1 MTCPQATLLATCR
14 THPVALM
21 VPPTPT
27 PSHRLLK
34 AAKAEREQLARHRR
48 ELLNARE
55 SLRAELQRIDG
66 SLVEVDERQTL
77 LDRLVGPTV
86 GPQPETGAAGSPR
99 TSGDEERALPV
110 LRGPDIRR
118 EAVRVLLAHPDRP
131 EALHYREW
139 YALLQQAGFAVAG
152 KDPLA
157 TFLTQLSRSPAVSKS
172 TQAGVYE
179 LDRGAAGRLRARRD
193 ELQRELRASAAASGL
208 GEEAA
213 ALRARRT
220 ELNAEL
226 GRVEKAM
233 EEVEELFGRLQVVE
247 TRPLL
252 GSFSR
257 I

>member
-1 MTCPQATLLATCR
+1 M
-14 THPVALM
+14 
-21 VPPTPT
+21 
-27 PSHRLLK
+27 
-34 AAKAEREQLARHRR
+34 E
-48 ELLNARE
+48 
-55 SLRAELQRIDG
+55 
-66 SLVEVDERQTL
+66 EVDERQTL
-77 LDRLVGPTV
+77 LDRLVGPTA
-86 GPQPETGAAGSPR
+86 GPQPETEEAVAGPI
-99 TSGDEERALPV
+99 SGEEKGALPV

-118 EAVRVLLAHPDRP
+118 EAVRVLLAQPDRP

-139 YALLQQAGFAVAG
+139 YALLQDAGFTVAG

-179 LDRGAAGRLRARRD
+179 LDRGAVGRLRARRD
-193 ELQRELRASAAASGL
+193 DLQRELRASAATRGL

-233 EEVEELFGRLQVVE
+233 EEVEELFGQPRPAE

>member
-1 MTCPQATLLATCR
+1 
-14 THPVALM
+14 M

-27 PSHRLLK
+27 PSTRLLK

-55 SLRAELQRIDG
+55 SLRTELQRIEG
-66 SLVEVDERQTL
+66 SLEEVDERQSL
-77 LDRLVGPTV
+77 LDRLVGPAA
-86 GPQPETGAAGSPR
+86 GRQPETGEVVARP
-99 TSGDEERALPV
+99 TSGDEEGALPV

-118 EAVRVLLAHPDRP
+118 EAVRVLLTQPDRP

-139 YALLQQAGFAVAG
+139 YGLLRQAGFTVAG

-193 ELQRELRASAAASGL
+193 ELQRELRASAATYGL

-233 EEVEELFGRLQVVE
+233 EEVEALFGRLEVVDE
-247 TRPLL
+247 RLVSTA
-252 GSFSR
+252 
-257 I
+257 

>member
-1 MTCPQATLLATCR
+1 
-14 THPVALM
+14 M

-27 PSHRLLK
+27 PSPRLLK

-66 SLVEVDERQTL
+66 SLEEVDERQTL
-77 LDRLVGPTV
+77 LDRLVGPT
-86 GPQPETGAAGSPR
+86 AGSRPEPGEAAPRR

-110 LRGPDIRR
+110 LRGPEIRR

-131 EALHYREW
+131 EALHYRDW
-139 YALLQQAGFAVAG
+139 YALLQRAGFAVAG

-172 TQAGVYE
+172 TQPGMYE
-179 LDRGAAGRLRARRD
+179 LDRGAAGRLRARRED
-193 ELQRELRASAAASGL
+193 LQRELRASAATQGI
-208 GEEAA
+208 GDEAA

-233 EEVEELFGRLQVVE
+233 EEVEALFGRRQTVDEQLVA
-247 TRPLL
+247 TA
-252 GSFSR
+252 
-257 I
+257 

>member
-1 MTCPQATLLATCR
+1 
-14 THPVALM
+14 M

-27 PSHRLLK
+27 TSPRLLK

-66 SLVEVDERQTL
+66 SLEEVDERQTL
-77 LDRLVGPTV
+77 LDRLVGSTA
-86 GPQPETGAAGSPR
+86 GPQPDTEAAVTRPA
-99 TSGDEERALPV
+99 SGDEERTLPV
-110 LRGPDIRR
+110 LRGPEIRR
-118 EAVRVLLAHPDRP
+118 EAVRVLLGHPDRP

-179 LDRGAAGRLRARRD
+179 LDRGAAGRLRARRED
-193 ELQRELRASAAASGL
+193 LQRELRASAATQGI

-233 EEVEELFGRLQVVE
+233 EEVAALFGRLQVIDEQLVA
-247 TRPLL
+247 TA
-252 GSFSR
+252 
-257 I
+257 

>member
-1 MTCPQATLLATCR
+1 
-14 THPVALM
+14 M

-27 PSHRLLK
+27 PSTRLLK

-48 ELLNARE
+48 ELLHARE

-66 SLVEVDERQTL
+66 SLEEVDERQTL
-77 LDRLVGPTV
+77 LDRLVGPTA
-86 GPQPETGAAGSPR
+86 GPRLEAGEAVPGGI
-99 TSGDEERALPV
+99 SGEDERALPA

-131 EALHYREW
+131 EAMHYREW

-193 ELQRELRASAAASGL
+193 DLQRELRASAAAQGV
-208 GEEAA
+208 GEAAA

-233 EEVEELFGRLQVVE
+233 EEVEALFGRLQVVDE
-247 TRPLL
+247 RLASTA
-252 GSFSR
+252 
-257 I
+257 

>member
-1 MTCPQATLLATCR
+1 
-14 THPVALM
+14 M

-27 PSHRLLK
+27 PSPRLLK

-55 SLRAELQRIDG
+55 SLRTELERIEG
-66 SLVEVDERQTL
+66 SLEEVDERQTL
-77 LDRLVGPTV
+77 LDRLVGTTV
-86 GPQPETGAAGSPR
+86 GPQPDMEEPPGRPTAD
-99 TSGDEERALPV
+99 DEQRALPV

-118 EAVRVLLAHPDRP
+118 EAVRVLLAHPERP

-139 YALLQQAGFAVAG
+139 YGLLQDAGFAVAG

-172 TQAGVYE
+172 TQPGVYE
-179 LDRGAAGRLRARRD
+179 LDRGAVARLHTRLS
-193 ELQRELRASAAASGL
+193 ELQRELRDSAAAHGPSF
-208 GEEAA
+208 EAA

-226 GRVEKAM
+226 GRVEKAV
-233 EEVEELFGRLQVVE
+233 EEVEALFGRVHVADERLVA
-247 TRPLL
+247 TA
-252 GSFSR
+252 
-257 I
+257 

>member
-1 MTCPQATLLATCR
+1 
-14 THPVALM
+14 M

-27 PSHRLLK
+27 PSTRLLK

-55 SLRAELQRIDG
+55 SLRTELQRIEG
-66 SLVEVDERQTL
+66 SLEEVDERQTL
-77 LDRLVGPTV
+77 LDRLVGPAA
-86 GPQPETGAAGSPR
+86 GPQPETGEAVAGPI
-99 TSGDEERALPV
+99 SGEEERALPV

-118 EAVRVLLAHPDRP
+118 EAVRVLLAQPDRP

-139 YALLQQAGFAVAG
+139 YALLQDAGFTVAG

-179 LDRGAAGRLRARRD
+179 LDRGAVGRLRARRD
-193 ELQRELRASAAASGL
+193 ELQRELRASAATRGL

-220 ELNAEL
+220 RAQRRARARREGD
-226 GRVEKAM
+226 GRGRGAVRSAAAGRNPAFAR
-233 EEVEELFGRLQVVE
+233 LFL
-247 TRPLL
+247 
-252 GSFSR
+252 
-257 I
+257 

>member
-1 MTCPQATLLATCR
+1 
-14 THPVALM
+14 M

-27 PSHRLLK
+27 TSTRLLK

-66 SLVEVDERQTL
+66 SLEEVDERQTL

-86 GPQPETGAAGSPR
+86 GPQPEAGEAGSEGA
-99 TSGDEERALPV
+99 SGDEERALPV

-139 YALLQQAGFAVAG
+139 YVLLQEAGFAVAG

-179 LDRGAAGRLRARRD
+179 LDRGAMGRLRARRD
-193 ELQRELRASAAASGL
+193 ALQRELRASAATHGL

-233 EEVEELFGRLQVVE
+233 EEVEALFGRLQVVDE
-247 TRPLL
+247 RLVSTA
-252 GSFSR
+252 
-257 I
+257 

>member
-1 MTCPQATLLATCR
+1 
-14 THPVALM
+14 
-21 VPPTPT
+21 
-27 PSHRLLK
+27 LLK

-66 SLVEVDERQTL
+66 SLEEVDERRTL
-77 LDRLVGPTV
+77 LDRLVGPTAE
-86 GPQPETGAAGSPR
+86 PQPEMEAAALRP
-99 TSGDEERALPV
+99 SGDEERDLPV
-110 LRGPDIRR
+110 LRGPEIRR

-139 YALLQQAGFAVAG
+139 YVLLQQAGFAVAG

-179 LDRGAAGRLRARRD
+179 LDRGAAGRLRTRRED
-193 ELQRELRASAAASGL
+193 LQRELRASAATQGI

-233 EEVEELFGRLQVVE
+233 EEVEALFGRPQLVDEHLVA
-247 TRPLL
+247 TA
-252 GSFSR
+252 
-257 I
+257 

>member
-1 MTCPQATLLATCR
+1 
-14 THPVALM
+14 M

-27 PSHRLLK
+27 PSPRLLK
-34 AAKAEREQLARHRR
+34 AAKAEREQLDRHRR

-66 SLVEVDERQTL
+66 SLEEVDERQTL
-77 LDRLVGPTV
+77 LDRLVGPTA
-86 GPQPETGAAGSPR
+86 GPRPETEDAVAPPAAGE
-99 TSGDEERALPV
+99 EERAV
-110 LRGPDIRR
+110 LRGPEIRR

-139 YALLQQAGFAVAG
+139 YVLLQQAGFAVAG

-179 LDRGAAGRLRARRD
+179 LDRGAAGRLRARRED
-193 ELQRELRASAAASGL
+193 LQRELRASAATQGL

-233 EEVEELFGRLQVVE
+233 EEVEA
-247 TRPLL
+247 LL
-252 GSFSR
+252 GR
-257 I
+257 PQAVDEQLVATA

>member
-1 MTCPQATLLATCR
+1 
-14 THPVALM
+14 M

-27 PSHRLLK
+27 PSSRLLK

-55 SLRAELQRIDG
+55 SLRTELERIEG
-66 SLVEVDERQTL
+66 SLEEVDERQTL
-77 LDRLVGPTV
+77 LDRLVGPAA
-86 GPQPETGAAGSPR
+86 GPQPETGERAAEP
-99 TSGDEERALPV
+99 TSGEEEGALPV

-118 EAVRVLLAHPDRP
+118 EAVRVLLAQTDRP

-139 YALLQQAGFAVAG
+139 YALLQDAGFAVAG

-179 LDRGAAGRLRARRD
+179 LDRGAVGRLRARRED
-193 ELQRELRASAAASGL
+193 LQRELRASAATHGL

-233 EEVEELFGRLQVVE
+233 EEVEELFGRPQPPE
-247 TRPLL
+247 TRPLA
-252 GSFSR
+252 GAFSR